1 MPRRHVILSLLVTLS
16 MLTFLDRLCI
26 SVAGPR
32 MQAELNIPPDQWG
45 WVLSAFVLSYG
56 LFEIPTGI
64 MGDRAGQ
71 RSVLTRIVLW
81 WSGFTAL
88 TGTMQ
93 SFLPLAITRFL
104 FGAGEAGAYPNM
116 SGVVRRWFPVD
127 ERARAQ
133 GYIWGA
139 SRFGGALAPLLVV
152 PLQQAYGWRA
162 SFYIFGAVGVLWCA
176 AWWFYYR
183 DEGAPFPPQPHTAP
197 AGQMF
202 AKPQLWLILCMYGS
216 YAWGSWF
223 FFAWLPT
230 FLVKGRG
237 FTESEMAIASSIP
250 FLLGTVSNIAGGYI
264 SDASIRLWGL
274 KNGRRRVGVSALTV
288 SAVTLLAAAFTTDR
302 IATVALLAA
311 SFAIMDL
318 MLPSAWAICLDIG
331 GSHSGAVT
339 GAMNTAGQLGGF
351 LCTLIF
357 GYVVKYFDSYNAP
370 LVGIAAMLTLAAV
383 LFSRI
388 DATQPLFHDE
398 QNSR

>member
-1 MPRRHVILSLLVTLS
+1 
-16 MLTFLDRLCI
+16 
-26 SVAGPR
+26 
-32 MQAELNIPPDQWG
+32 
-45 WVLSAFVLSYG
+45 
-56 LFEIPTGI
+56 
-64 MGDRAGQ
+64 
-71 RSVLTRIVLW
+71 
-81 WSGFTAL
+81 
-88 TGTMQ
+88 
-93 SFLPLAITRFL
+93 
-104 FGAGEAGAYPNM
+104 
-116 SGVVRRWFPVD
+116 
-127 ERARAQ
+127 
-133 GYIWGA
+133 
-139 SRFGGALAPLLVV
+139 
-152 PLQQAYGWRA
+152 
-162 SFYIFGAVGVLWCA
+162 
-176 AWWFYYR
+176 
-183 DEGAPFPPQPHTAP
+183 
-197 AGQMF
+197 
-202 AKPQLWLILCMYGS
+202 MYGS

-250 FLLGTVSNIAGGYI
+250 FLLGTISNIAGGYI

-388 DATQPLFHDE
+388 DATQPLFND
-398 QNSR
+398 QPNSR